1 MSDFGF
7 GRLLQKSIWQDMQM
21 SDDAR
26 ASIEQGNMPPAKERY
41 AYDHLVG
48 GFKGARFGWCE
59 GTRVLSQKEV
69 GQLWAALRI
78 AVKAARDAT
87 GR

>member
-1 MSDFGF
+1 MTPS
-7 GRLLQKSIWQDMQM
+7 
-21 SDDAR
+21 AR
-26 ASIEQGNMPPAKERY
+26 DSTDGGNAPPAKVQY
-41 AYDHLVG
+41 AYEHLLG
-48 GFKGARFGWCE
+48 GFKGARFNWSE

-69 GQLWAALRI
+69 GQLWATVRI